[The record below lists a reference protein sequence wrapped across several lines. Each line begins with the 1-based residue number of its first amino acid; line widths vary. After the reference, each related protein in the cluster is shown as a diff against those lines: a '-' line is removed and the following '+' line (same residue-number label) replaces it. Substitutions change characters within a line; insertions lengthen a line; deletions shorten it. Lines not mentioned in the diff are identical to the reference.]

1 LMEDYMK
8 GLERAMSR
16 LPASKGTEDR
26 FVIPPPKIF
35 YEGKTTVLENFTS
48 IADALNRDPDHLM
61 KFILQEMGTAGKI
74 EGQHAVFQG
83 RFTEQS
89 LERHIDSYV
98 QEYVICSE
106 CHRPDTQLIRS
117 DRVLMLKCEAC
128 GAHRPVRK
136 RKTKTIVPKDGGQ
149 KGRRDRQGRQ
159 VHDLRSRDR
168 EGRHRQGQ
176 DQEDQRN
183 SCLLRDRGEEGLIL
197 MGADPLWSRISA
209 LSSRTGTST

>member
-1 LMEDYMK
+1 MEDYMK

-35 YEGKTTVLENFTS
+35 YEGKTTVLENFAS

-61 KFILQEMGTAGKI
+61 KFILQEMGTAGKV

-136 RKTKTIVPKDGGQ
+136 RKTKTIVPKD
-149 KGRRDRQGRQ
+149 
-159 VHDLRSRDR
+159 VI
-168 EGRHRQGQ
+168 
-176 DQEDQRN
+176 
-183 SCLLRDRGEEGLIL
+183 EEGETYEL
-197 MGADPLWSRISA
+197 RIDSVGRKGDGIA
-209 LSSRTGTST
+209 RVDKFMIFVPGTAKGDIVRAKIKKISGTLAFSEIVERKGST

>member
-1 LMEDYMK
+1 MEDYMK

-16 LPASKGTEDR
+16 LPPSRGTEDR
-26 FVIPPPKIF
+26 FVIPSPKIF
-35 YEGKTTVLENFTS
+35 YEGKTTVLENFAT

-83 RFTEQS
+83 RFTEQN

-117 DRVLMLKCEAC
+117 DRVLTLKCEAC

-136 RKTKTIVPKDGGQ
+136 RKTKTVAPKD
-149 KGRRDRQGRQ
+149 
-159 VHDLRSRDR
+159 VIE
-168 EGRHRQGQ
+168 EGRPTNLG
-176 DQEDQRN
+176 
-183 SCLLRDRGEEGLIL
+183 
-197 MGADPLWSRISA
+197 
-209 LSSRTGTST
+209 SSRWAERATGSPGWISL

>member
-1 LMEDYMK
+1 MEDYMK

-16 LPASKGTEDR
+16 LPASRGTEDR
-26 FVIPPPKIF
+26 FVIPTPKIF
-35 YEGKTTVLENFTS
+35 YEGKTTVLENFAS

-83 RFTEQS
+83 RFTEQN

-136 RKTKTIVPKDGGQ
+136 RKTKTVVPKD
-149 KGRRDRQGRQ
+149 
-159 VHDLRSRDR
+159 VI
-168 EGRHRQGQ
+168 
-176 DQEDQRN
+176 
-183 SCLLRDRGEEGLIL
+183 EEGETYEL
-197 MGADPLWSRISA
+197 RIDSVGRKGDGIARVDKFMIFVPGTAKGDIVRAKIKKISGTLAFSEVVEKKGSA
-209 LSSRTGTST
+209 

>member
-1 LMEDYMK
+1 MMEDYMK

-16 LPASKGTEDR
+16 LPASRGTEDR

-35 YEGKTTVLENFTS
+35 YEGKTTVLENFAS

-83 RFTEQS
+83 RFTEQN

-136 RKTKTIVPKDGGQ
+136 RKTKTVVPKD
-149 KGRRDRQGRQ
+149 
-159 VHDLRSRDR
+159 VI
-168 EGRHRQGQ
+168 
-176 DQEDQRN
+176 
-183 SCLLRDRGEEGLIL
+183 EEGETYEL
-197 MGADPLWSRISA
+197 RIDSVGRKGDGIA
-209 LSSRTGTST
+209 RVDKFMIFVPGTAKGDIVRAKIKKISGTLAFSEVVERKS

>member
-1 LMEDYMK
+1 MEDYMK

-16 LPASKGTEDR
+16 LPASRGTEDR

-35 YEGKTTVLENFTS
+35 YEGKTTVLENFAG

-83 RFTEQS
+83 RFTEQN

-136 RKTKTIVPKDGGQ
+136 RKTKTVVPKD
-149 KGRRDRQGRQ
+149 
-159 VHDLRSRDR
+159 VI
-168 EGRHRQGQ
+168 
-176 DQEDQRN
+176 
-183 SCLLRDRGEEGLIL
+183 EEGETYEL
-197 MGADPLWSRISA
+197 RIDSVGRKGDGIA
-209 LSSRTGTST
+209 RVDKFMIFVPGTAKGDIVRAKIKKISGTLAFSEIVEKKGSS

>member
-1 LMEDYMK
+1 MEDYMK

-35 YEGKTTVLENFTS
+35 YEGKTTVLENFAS

-83 RFTEQS
+83 RFTEQN

-136 RKTKTIVPKDGGQ
+136 RKAKTVVPKD
-149 KGRRDRQGRQ
+149 
-159 VHDLRSRDR
+159 VI
-168 EGRHRQGQ
+168 
-176 DQEDQRN
+176 
-183 SCLLRDRGEEGLIL
+183 EEGETYEL
-197 MGADPLWSRISA
+197 RIESVGRKGDGIA
-209 LSSRTGTST
+209 RVDKFMIFVPGTAKGDIVRAKIKKISGTLAFSEIVEKKGSS

>member
-1 LMEDYMK
+1 MK
-8 GLERAMSR
+8 GLERAMGR

-26 FVIPPPKIF
+26 FVIPAPKIF
-35 YEGKTTVLENFTS
+35 YEGKTTVLDNFTG

-83 RFTEQS
+83 KFTEQS

-136 RKTKTIVPKDGGQ
+136 RKTKTIVP
-149 KGRRDRQGRQ
+149 RD
-159 VHDLRSRDR
+159 VI
-168 EGRHRQGQ
+168 
-176 DQEDQRN
+176 
-183 SCLLRDRGEEGLIL
+183 EEGETYEL
-197 MGADPLWSRISA
+197 RIDSVGRKGDGIA
-209 LSSRTGTST
+209 RVDKFMIFVPGTAKGDIVRAKIKKISGTLAFSEVVERKGSS

>member
-1 LMEDYMK
+1 MK

-136 RKTKTIVPKDGGQ
+136 RKTKTIVPKD
-149 KGRRDRQGRQ
+149 
-159 VHDLRSRDR
+159 VI
-168 EGRHRQGQ
+168 
-176 DQEDQRN
+176 
-183 SCLLRDRGEEGLIL
+183 EEGETYEL
-197 MGADPLWSRISA
+197 RIDSVGRKGDGIA
-209 LSSRTGTST
+209 RVDKFMIFVPGTAKGDIVRAKIKKISGTLAFSEIVEKKGSS

>member
-1 LMEDYMK
+1 MEDYMK
-8 GLERAMSR
+8 GLERAMNR
-16 LPASKGTEDR
+16 LPASRGTEDR

-35 YEGKTTVLENFTS
+35 YEGKTTVLENFAG

-136 RKTKTIVPKDGGQ
+136 RKTKTVVPKD
-149 KGRRDRQGRQ
+149 
-159 VHDLRSRDR
+159 VI
-168 EGRHRQGQ
+168 
-176 DQEDQRN
+176 
-183 SCLLRDRGEEGLIL
+183 EEGETYEL
-197 MGADPLWSRISA
+197 RIDSVGRKGDGIA
-209 LSSRTGTST
+209 RVDKFMIFVPGTAKGDIVRAKIKKISGTLAFSEVVERKGSS

>member
-1 LMEDYMK
+1 MK

-16 LPASKGTEDR
+16 LPASRGTEDR
-26 FVIPPPKIF
+26 FVIPTPKIF
-35 YEGKTTVLENFTS
+35 YEGKTTVLENFAS

-83 RFTEQS
+83 RFTEQN

-136 RKTKTIVPKDGGQ
+136 RKTKTVVPKD
-149 KGRRDRQGRQ
+149 
-159 VHDLRSRDR
+159 VI
-168 EGRHRQGQ
+168 
-176 DQEDQRN
+176 
-183 SCLLRDRGEEGLIL
+183 EEGETYEL
-197 MGADPLWSRISA
+197 RIDSVGRKGDGIARVDKFMIFVPGTAKGDIVRAKIKKISGTLAFSEVVEKKGSA
-209 LSSRTGTST
+209 

>member
-1 LMEDYMK
+1 MEDYMK

-136 RKTKTIVPKDGGQ
+136 RKTKTIVPKD
-149 KGRRDRQGRQ
+149 
-159 VHDLRSRDR
+159 VI
-168 EGRHRQGQ
+168 
-176 DQEDQRN
+176 
-183 SCLLRDRGEEGLIL
+183 EEGETYEL
-197 MGADPLWSRISA
+197 RIDSVGRKGDGIA
-209 LSSRTGTST
+209 RVDKFMIFVPGTAKGDIVRAKIKKISGTLAFSEIVEKKGSS

>member
-1 LMEDYMK
+1 MK
-8 GLERAMSR
+8 GLERAISR
-16 LPASKGTEDR
+16 LPASRGTEDR

-35 YEGKTTVLENFTS
+35 YEGKTTVLENFAG

-83 RFTEQS
+83 RFTEQN

-136 RKTKTIVPKDGGQ
+136 RKTKTVVP
-149 KGRRDRQGRQ
+149 RD
-159 VHDLRSRDR
+159 VI
-168 EGRHRQGQ
+168 
-176 DQEDQRN
+176 
-183 SCLLRDRGEEGLIL
+183 EEGETYEL
-197 MGADPLWSRISA
+197 RIDSVGRKGDGIA
-209 LSSRTGTST
+209 RVDKFMIFVPGTAKGDIVRAKIKKISGTLAFSEIVEKKGSS